1 MKKIYLL
8 ASVAFLVACGSQKQS
23 KNDPIE
29 IGFSGSYEPKKINN
43 YISKYI
49 KSAKIQE
56 KLGPVTLSGSLNG
69 SLVILKKKIETK
81 ESKELHS
88 LNLKELEINERLKD
102 RTLSEKQ
109 RNSLEIEKNRLN
121 QEMGRLVE
129 KMKSRFDMKMP
140 KIDSDAWD

>member
-1 MKKIYLL
+1 M
-8 ASVAFLVACGSQKQS
+8 
-23 KNDPIE
+23 
-29 IGFSGSYEPKKINN
+29 
-43 YISKYI
+43 
-49 KSAKIQE
+49 
-56 KLGPVTLSGSLNG
+56 GPVTLSGSLNG

-81 ESKELHS
+81 ESKELYS

-109 RNSLEIEKNRLN
+109 RISLEIEKNRLN

-129 KMKSRFDMKMP
+129 KMKSRFDTKIP

>member
-1 MKKIYLL
+1 M
-8 ASVAFLVACGSQKQS
+8 
-23 KNDPIE
+23 
-29 IGFSGSYEPKKINN
+29 
-43 YISKYI
+43 
-49 KSAKIQE
+49 
-56 KLGPVTLSGSLNG
+56 GPVTLSGSLNG

-81 ESKELHS
+81 ESKELYS

-109 RNSLEIEKNRLN
+109 RISLEIEKNRLN

>member
-1 MKKIYLL
+1 
-8 ASVAFLVACGSQKQS
+8 
-23 KNDPIE
+23 
-29 IGFSGSYEPKKINN
+29 
-43 YISKYI
+43 
-49 KSAKIQE
+49 
-56 KLGPVTLSGSLNG
+56 LGPVTLSGSLNG

-81 ESKELHS
+81 ESKELYS

-109 RNSLEIEKNRLN
+109 RISLEIEKNRLN

>member
-1 MKKIYLL
+1 M
-8 ASVAFLVACGSQKQS
+8 
-23 KNDPIE
+23 
-29 IGFSGSYEPKKINN
+29 
-43 YISKYI
+43 
-49 KSAKIQE
+49 
-56 KLGPVTLSGSLNG
+56 GPVTLSGSLNG

-109 RNSLEIEKNRLN
+109 RISLEIEKNRLN

-129 KMKSRFDMKMP
+129 KMKSRFDIKIP
-140 KIDSDAWD
+140 EIDSDAWD

>member
-1 MKKIYLL
+1 M
-8 ASVAFLVACGSQKQS
+8 
-23 KNDPIE
+23 
-29 IGFSGSYEPKKINN
+29 
-43 YISKYI
+43 
-49 KSAKIQE
+49 
-56 KLGPVTLSGSLNG
+56 GPLTLSGSLNG

-81 ESKELHS
+81 ESKELYS

-109 RNSLEIEKNRLN
+109 RISLEIEKNRLN

-129 KMKSRFDMKMP
+129 KMKSRFDTKIP

>member
-1 MKKIYLL
+1 M
-8 ASVAFLVACGSQKQS
+8 
-23 KNDPIE
+23 
-29 IGFSGSYEPKKINN
+29 
-43 YISKYI
+43 
-49 KSAKIQE
+49 
-56 KLGPVTLSGSLNG
+56 
-69 SLVILKKKIETK
+69 
-81 ESKELHS
+81 HS

>member
-1 MKKIYLL
+1 M
-8 ASVAFLVACGSQKQS
+8 
-23 KNDPIE
+23 
-29 IGFSGSYEPKKINN
+29 
-43 YISKYI
+43 
-49 KSAKIQE
+49 
-56 KLGPVTLSGSLNG
+56 GPVTLSGSLNG

-121 QEMGRLVE
+121 QEMGSLVE

>member
-1 MKKIYLL
+1 M
-8 ASVAFLVACGSQKQS
+8 
-23 KNDPIE
+23 
-29 IGFSGSYEPKKINN
+29 
-43 YISKYI
+43 
-49 KSAKIQE
+49 
-56 KLGPVTLSGSLNG
+56 GPVTLSGSLNG

>member
-1 MKKIYLL
+1 M
-8 ASVAFLVACGSQKQS
+8 
-23 KNDPIE
+23 
-29 IGFSGSYEPKKINN
+29 
-43 YISKYI
+43 
-49 KSAKIQE
+49 
-56 KLGPVTLSGSLNG
+56 GPVTLSGSLNG

-129 KMKSRFDMKMP
+129 KNEK
-140 KIDSDAWD
+140 

>member
-1 MKKIYLL
+1 M
-8 ASVAFLVACGSQKQS
+8 G
-23 KNDPIE
+23 PI
-29 IGFSGSYEPKKINN
+29 
-43 YISKYI
+43 
-49 KSAKIQE
+49 
-56 KLGPVTLSGSLNG
+56 TLSGSLNG

-81 ESKELHS
+81 ESKELYS

-109 RNSLEIEKNRLN
+109 RISLEIEKNRLN